1 MSAKSELLECLEQQP
16 KTVLD
21 QDTVIGDA
29 MCEAAQ
35 LFYEAAN
42 QIAGCISENA
52 QNCIDNALLRRA
64 ELALAYMQGVSF
76 GLAMDDAVQKWYLTE
91 MEKSMASILNSQ
103 ALAYQP
109 QIYVPPP
116 PGPIMGFDAIRCSG
130 HWTFLRCL
138 RTNRPPSAEY
148 IKSVKKDIVK
158 DSRLKYLFEQ
168 GLLDPTKFEGV
179 FKKYPDLAE
188 AKVSDDPPDPAMTTE
203 DKAPKSET
211 NRPIPPS
218 GILQMREEAENPT
231 EDDNQSVLNLR
242 NLFRGGKINKNQYI
256 GGLATLVATGLISKS
271 DFTRLKS
278 SC

>member
-1 MSAKSELLECLEQQP
+1 MQENNEQKLE
-16 KTVLD
+16 KVSLD

-29 MCEAAQ
+29 MCEASQ

-42 QIAGCISENA
+42 QIATCINENA
-52 QNCIDNALLRRA
+52 QNCIDNALLRKA

-76 GLAMDDAVQKWYLTE
+76 GLAMDDKVQKWYLTE

-116 PGPIMGFDAIRCSG
+116 PGPLMGFDGFQCSG
-130 HWTFLRCL
+130 HWTFLHCL
-138 RTNRPPSAEY
+138 HNGQPQNAEY
-148 IKSVKKDIVK
+148 IKSVKEDIVK
-158 DSRLKYLFEQ
+158 DGRLKYLFEK

-179 FKKYPDLAE
+179 MEKYPDLA
-188 AKVSDDPPDPAMTTE
+188 KVKESPPLPAE
-203 DKAPKSET
+203 DKAPKSDFDK
-211 NRPIPPS
+211 PIPPS
-218 GILQMREEAENPT
+218 GILQMREENGKSA
-231 EDDNQSVLNLR
+231 EDDTSSVLNLR
-242 NLFRGGKINKNQYI
+242 NLLRQGKINQSQYI

-271 DFTRLKS
+271 DFTRLKA